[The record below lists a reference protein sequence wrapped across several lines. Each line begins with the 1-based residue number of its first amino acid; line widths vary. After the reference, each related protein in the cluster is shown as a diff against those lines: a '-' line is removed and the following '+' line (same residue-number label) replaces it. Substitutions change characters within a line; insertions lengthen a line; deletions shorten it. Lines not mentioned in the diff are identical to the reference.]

1 VRSLALAFAAVLTS
15 GGKHFGQWL
24 STVCGFAC
32 WDFSYVQ
39 ARQEDAR
46 APAGRYCGPDDRPVP
61 TPDDL
66 MDRPDPRTDPR
77 RCHTWKTP
85 RAGFHRVRADNQ
97 NDASGAES
105 EMPALERAR
114 ARPGRRE
121 PGFWLQ
127 YDYGDAPVVD
137 VVKTVLFVAWL
148 AFSRLRI
155 VIVFRDKP
163 MPSVLAPSTGRRLM
177 KSPKL
182 ARNPPDELTQ
192 NPVRRPTT
200 QSLVA
205 AIGLSAVNV
214 CLRTWRQLQA
224 RNTVPEGA

>member
-1 VRSLALAFAAVLTS
+1 
-15 GGKHFGQWL
+15 
-24 STVCGFAC
+24 
-32 WDFSYVQ
+32 
-39 ARQEDAR
+39 
-46 APAGRYCGPDDRPVP
+46 
-61 TPDDL
+61 
-66 MDRPDPRTDPR
+66 M
-77 RCHTWKTP
+77 
-85 RAGFHRVRADNQ
+85 
-97 NDASGAES
+97 
-105 EMPALERAR
+105 
-114 ARPGRRE
+114 PGRRRAGTAGRMTDPFLPRMISWIDQTRGQIRGDVIHGKLLALGFTGCE
-121 PGFWLQ
+121 RTTRTTLAELKAKCRPWNVRVHGLDAGSLASGFWLLASGFWLQ